1 MRDRLSSRDFF
12 EPADD
17 SESCPDL
24 LSVAVEEF
32 CKHHDNARDWSAK
45 TSREIRAI
53 LALFLRIVAD
63 QGVAD
68 FDNRK
73 TSDYV
78 RTILTLPPNINKS
91 LRYASKSISEM
102 LGMGDKSMSTTTA
115 RKNIQRVSRFFK
127 WAVKRGYTNDHLS
140 LTARREA
147 MGR

>member
-17 SESCPDL
+17 SESYPDL

-78 RTILTLPPNINKS
+78 QTILTLPPNINKS

-102 LGMGDKSMSTTTA
+102 LA
-115 RKNIQRVSRFFK
+115 RIAHRFFDSSHILAGK
-127 WAVKRGYTNDHLS
+127 LPRPLD
-140 LTARREA
+140 RRLPELEPVSD
-147 MGR
+147 